1 MKRVSDADIA
11 AVVVRS
17 ELHPLIEA
25 LQEELSYPNPGH
37 KGRPDKV
44 GGSLPRDEGGGE
56 SDAVFRRLEDAESIR
71 EWKDDH
77 RYDLIPKLTEKQK
90 ERLDQYKR
98 SSLYHGPLNDYL
110 RTGTYDKA
118 VSGWKNTK
126 EMGSA
131 IKEIDTALAKT
142 QIPENITV
150 FRGMPSEI
158 LPENAVG
165 VEFRDDGYGS
175 TSLDYK
181 MAEKFARWTREDG
194 FTPAIVE
201 IRVPKGTEGIF
212 MDELWDNGES
222 EILLPRG
229 TSYRV
234 ISDVQKP
241 VAGINGGVRHL
252 VVEIMK

>member
-1 MKRVSDADIA
+1 MKKLSDADIA

-17 ELHPLIEA
+17 ELQPLIAA
-25 LQEELSYPNPGH
+25 LKDLSYPNPGH
-37 KGRPDKV
+37 KGRPDQV
-44 GGSLPRDEGGGE
+44 GGSLPRDENDRA
-56 SDAVFRRLEDAESIR
+56 SASTFKMFDNADSIR

-77 RYDLIPKLTEKQK
+77 RYDLIPKLTAKQK
-90 ERLDQYKR
+90 DRLDQYKR
-98 SSLYHGPLNDYL
+98 SSLYHKPLNDYL
-110 RTGTYDKA
+110 RTGKYDKA

-126 EMGSA
+126 EMQAA
-131 IKEIDTALAKT
+131 IKDIDAALVKT

-150 FRGMPSEI
+150 FRGMPSEMM
-158 LPENAVG
+158 PEDAVG

-194 FTPAIVE
+194 FTPALVE
-201 IRVPKGTEGIF
+201 IRVPKGTDGIF

-229 TSYRV
+229 VSYRV
-234 ISDVQKP
+234 ISDVNKP
-241 VAGINGGVRHL
+241 VVGIDGGIRYL
-252 VVEIMK
+252 VAEIMK